1 MTELETREKRGMVV
15 VAHADDAEWG
25 CAGTVAKLCAEGW
38 RMVYVLCTDGSKG
51 IDDPEISSEELIR
64 IRQEEQTNAG
74 RALGLYDVVFLG
86 YEDAMLEPSLALRR
100 DISRAIRRY
109 RPELIIC
116 QNPVRTLV
124 GRGYLGHPDHFA
136 AGEATLAAVYPT
148 SRDRLTFPELLAEG
162 LEPHK
167 VREVWVMDRENAD
180 QYVDVTEHIE
190 TAVAALQAHASQV
203 DPADADKYLKG
214 WRREIG
220 AEVGFE
226 YAEAFKR
233 FLLE

>member
-1 MTELETREKRGMVV
+1 MTELVTTSKRGMVV

-38 RMVYVLCTDGSKG
+38 QMVYVLCTDGSKG
-51 IDDPEISSEELIR
+51 IDDPEIDGEELVR
-64 IRQEEQTNAG
+64 IRKQEQTNAG
-74 RALGLYDVVFLG
+74 QVLGLHDVVFLG
-86 YEDAMLEPSLALRR
+86 YEDAMLEPSLDLRR
-100 DISRAIRRY
+100 DISREIRRY
-109 RPELIIC
+109 RPDLIIC

-124 GRGYLGHPDHFA
+124 GRGYIGHPDHFA

-148 SRDRLTFPELLAEG
+148 ARDRLTFPQLLAEG

-167 VREVWVMDRENAD
+167 VRELWIMDRQNAD
-180 QYVDVTEHIE
+180 QYVDVTDHIE

-203 DPADADKYLKG
+203 SPEDADKYLKG

-220 AEVGFE
+220 AEVGFQ

-233 FLLE
+233 FQLD